1 MLTIEIFL
9 YQKIKKETNMSENR
23 KSASWMFGIVLLVI
37 GALLFLE
44 RSNFLFPH
52 IYFPW
57 WVFSWHTVLIVIGI
71 ILITTTTNRTA
82 GLVLIVIGGLTLLP
96 HWWPLLLVLL
106 GLYLLNKGNLSNFS
120 FSTTESKTGSDPDL
134 FEVVTVFGGCN
145 KFYQSQNF
153 KGGTVFA
160 AFGGSEINLY
170 GCKMAEGIN
179 IIDVTA
185 IFGGT
190 SIQIP
195 SEWNVQID
203 VTPIFGG
210 ASDKRI
216 KSPNVVYDT
225 NRVLLVK
232 GATIFGG
239 IEIKN

>member
-1 MLTIEIFL
+1 
-9 YQKIKKETNMSENR
+9 MSQNR
-23 KSASWMFGIVLLVI
+23 KSASWMFGMILLVI

-44 RSNFLFPH
+44 RQDFFFPQIH
-52 IYFPW
+52 FPW
-57 WVFSWHTVLIVIGI
+57 WVFSWHTVLIAIGI
-71 ILITTTTNRTA
+71 IIITTTSNRKA
-82 GLVLIVIGGLTLLP
+82 GLILIGIGAITLLP

-106 GLYLLNKGNLSNFS
+106 GLYLLNKGSLSHFEFS
-120 FSTTESKTGSDPDL
+120 SMNSEAGNNPDL
-134 FEVVTVFGGCN
+134 IEVVTVFGGCN
-145 KFYQSQNF
+145 KFYQSQNL

-170 GCKMAEGIN
+170 GCKLAEGIN
-179 IIDVTA
+179 YLDVTA

-190 SIQIP
+190 SIQVP

-216 KSPNVVYDT
+216 KSPNITVDT
-225 NRVLLVK
+225 TRALVVK
-232 GATIFGG
+232 GVTIFGG

>member
-1 MLTIEIFL
+1 
-9 YQKIKKETNMSENR
+9 MSENR

-44 RSNFLFPH
+44 KQDFIFPH
-52 IYFPW
+52 LHLPW

-71 ILITTTTNRTA
+71 IVAATTSNKTA
-82 GLVLIVIGGLTLLP
+82 GLVLIGIGALTMLP

-106 GLYLLNKGNLSNFS
+106 GLYLLNKGRMSGFNLSS
-120 FSTTESKTGSDPDL
+120 AGSKEGENPDII
-134 FEVVTVFGGCN
+134 EVVTIFGGCN

-153 KGGTVFA
+153 KGGTIFA

-170 GCKMAEGIN
+170 GCKLAEGIN
-179 IIDVTA
+179 YIDVTA
-185 IFGGT
+185 IFGGS

-216 KSPNVVYDT
+216 KSPNIVYDT
-225 NRVLLVK
+225 NRVIVIK
-232 GATIFGG
+232 GIAIFGG